1 MAIRKEL
8 DGTYTVDVSF
18 GSYNGKRERI
28 RKKGIEKRKDA
39 IKIEADIVKNHKKI
53 STFHSENLTFKEI
66 YLKYIEY
73 CKIEVNKGNLRSTTI
88 NSKNSIFKYHILPFF
103 EKIKVNNIT
112 KNDILKFQ
120 KVIYNKNTI
129 RSKTQ
134 LTNGTIRKIYK
145 QLHAFFE
152 YCVKEEYISNNPCDK
167 VNNFKKEKKEKEY
180 ITLEEY
186 NKIINN
192 IHNQRDLTIVRIL
205 FFTGIRISELLGLSI
220 DKICINEYEA
230 YIKIENTYYNG
241 EIRQYAKTD
250 STQGIRYI
258 DNETKSI
265 LLAYMASSEFLD
277 YNSEY
282 LFPSKDS
289 KCNIITAKA
298 VTNMIKKACKDAGI
312 TKNITPHSF
321 RHGHVAMLI
330 DAGMNLEDIKD
341 RVGHKSIRTTSDEYG
356 HMLNSRKKEVVNNL
370 ENYIN
375 NHKSD
380 Q

>member
-39 IKIEADIVKNHKKI
+39 IKIEADIVKNHKKTN
-53 STFHSENLTFKEI
+53 TFHSENLTFKEI

-152 YCVKEEYISNNPCDK
+152 YCVKEEYISNNPCNK

-220 DKICINEYEA
+220 DKIFINDNEA

-265 LLAYMASSEFLD
+265 LMAYMASSEFLD

-289 KCNIITAKA
+289 KCKIMTAKA